1 MVGYI
6 KSRHCPIEWITL
18 ILCHAKYG
26 TIPTYNVT
34 KEICQEAE
42 KGGLVL
48 GISHAEWRGLLDDDG
63 LGIMDFLSISGAV
76 SGNISKIC
84 IGEFGVE

>member
-1 MVGYI
+1 MEMKMVGYI

-42 KGGLVL
+42 KGGLV
-48 GISHAEWRGLLDDDG
+48 
-63 LGIMDFLSISGAV
+63 
-76 SGNISKIC
+76 
-84 IGEFGVE
+84 